1 MMQSYNAH
9 LDNIDPHFQGKGQKD
24 GGFFE
29 DISNYQAEMTQT
41 IANWNKIA
49 QDNSLLFERE
59 KIIRPAY
66 GKRFTFHA
74 EGSGTWKNRF
84 PSYGFES
91 SETGSDY
98 SENWMNEIVNG
109 RQCIKGKHQSGF
121 IVSNLF
127 ENTGQ
132 INVMK
137 IVDDNTNSNGWD
149 RLYSNVKLPKY
160 NMRWFVKPR
169 MRIDPAFA
177 KANPEVPVVVI
188 YIKNF
193 QGVIIDSTTITCNNF
208 LSKDSQGNIIYD
220 GRYIENYFNFSANT
234 LSVSAVKIGEGM
246 GVAANSEVDYMV
258 KWLGKADVWLDYV
271 RVDDSWAHYLFTD
284 TWEEGQQYSNENMWQ
299 FLRKENKRRS

>member
-1 MMQSYNAH
+1 MKHKKLFASVLTIIIISSLSKVYPQNNPNMKNGFYLGPMSHFFESTLQNETHSQWYKDLHFNMMQSYNAH

-109 RQCIKGKHQSGF
+109 RECIKGKHQSGF
-121 IVSNLF
+121 IVSNLY

-169 MRIDPAFA
+169 MRMTLIR
-177 KANPEVPVVVI
+177 K
-188 YIKNF
+188 
-193 QGVIIDSTTITCNNF
+193 
-208 LSKDSQGNIIYD
+208 SKTRMS
-220 GRYIENYFNFSANT
+220 
-234 LSVSAVKIGEGM
+234 L
-246 GVAANSEVDYMV
+246 
-258 KWLGKADVWLDYV
+258 LL
-271 RVDDSWAHYLFTD
+271 
-284 TWEEGQQYSNENMWQ
+284 
-299 FLRKENKRRS
+299 